1 LSQRPKPFLS
11 EAVGLKL
18 SECLFD
24 QFKFL
29 LPATIN
35 DPSLIGRQIADRLQR
50 KCCMDTVPNRSI
62 SAGFNLRHLP
72 FKIEASETSSVPAR
86 C

>member
-18 SECLFD
+18 TKGLFD

-29 LPATIN
+29 LPATVN
-35 DPSLIGRQIADRLQR
+35 DPSLIGGEVGYRLQR
-50 KCCMDTVPNRSI
+50 KCCVDTVPNRCVS
-62 SAGFNLRHLP
+62 G
-72 FKIEASETSSVPAR
+72 
-86 C
+86 

>member
-18 SECLFD
+18 TKGLFD

-29 LPATIN
+29 LPATVN

-50 KCCMDTVPNRSI
+50 KCCVDTVSDCCV
-62 SAGFNLRHLP
+62 
-72 FKIEASETSSVPAR
+72 SS
-86 C
+86 